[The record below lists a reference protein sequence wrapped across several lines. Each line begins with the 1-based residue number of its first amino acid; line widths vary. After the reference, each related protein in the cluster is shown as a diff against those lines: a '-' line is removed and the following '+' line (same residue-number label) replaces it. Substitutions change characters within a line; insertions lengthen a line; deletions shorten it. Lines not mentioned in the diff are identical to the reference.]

1 LKVPGTSRKDKPGF
15 MEGEDMD
22 GKVVIVRDRVTG
34 TYHLTL
40 TDDDGIFLDRWQAKD
55 VTVRVRQPLKS
66 RSLEPHEQV
75 FHL

>member
-1 LKVPGTSRKDKPGF
+1 MQEVN
-15 MEGEDMD
+15 
-22 GKVVIVRDRVTG
+22 GKVEIVRDRITG
-34 TYHLTL
+34 TYRLTL
-40 TDDDGIFLDRWQAKD
+40 MDDDGIFLDRWQAKD